1 MRTLLIKLAL
11 LVLLFIPIT
20 AQAQEPIRLTSVNI
34 DIWPEYDQEA
44 VLIIE
49 RVTLASDT
57 VLPATLNLRI
67 PAAGQLNA
75 VATVDAAGRLV
86 NAPYEIVVRGGWSVL
101 SITTNSLNTQVE
113 YYQALVKD
121 GINRHILY
129 EWPGDSAVDVLE
141 ANFLTPPASENLKID
156 PPSISNAP
164 GQGGLINYLIRA
176 ENLPEG
182 QSFNITIDYQRK
194 TDELSIS
201 SLPIQPVT
209 EPGVNTP
216 GRVSMPVLLPWILA
230 GVGGVLVVGGVIGFI
245 VWKRGNTTSSPVKGS
260 AVLRPQTITEK
271 VYCHECGNRAQPGD
285 IFCRTCGTRLKQV
298 KD

>member
-1 MRTLLIKLAL
+1 MRTLLLKLAL
-11 LVLLFIPIT
+11 LVLLFVPIT
-20 AQAQEPIRLTSVNI
+20 AHAQEPIRLAVVNI

-49 RVTLASDT
+49 RVTLPPET

-75 VATVDAAGRLV
+75 VATVDAVGRLV

-101 SITTNSLNTQVE
+101 TITTNSLITQVE

-121 GINRHILY
+121 GIDRHILY

-141 ANFLTPPASENLKID
+141 ANFLVPPASENLRID
-156 PPSISNAP
+156 PPSINNAP
-164 GQGGLINYLIRA
+164 GQGGLINHVIRA
-176 ENLPEG
+176 ENLVEG
-182 QSFNITIDYQRK
+182 QSFKVTIDYQRK

-201 SLPIQPVT
+201 SLPVQPVT

-216 GRVSMPVLLPWILA
+216 GRVSMPVLLPWVLA

-245 VWKRGNTTSSPVKGS
+245 VWKRGNTVSGSGKGS
-260 AVLRPQTITEK
+260 PVLRPQATTET

-298 KD
+298 KE